1 MNAAAGTGGQRQEAE
16 PSSEFDGRV
25 ALVTGG
31 SGGIGLAAAGLLL
44 RRGARVM
51 ISGTPSDLPAAMGSL
66 AAHGD
71 RVAGRPADVCDEA
84 AVEGLVQA
92 TVDRFGSLDVLVC
105 AAGIQR
111 YGTAADTSTAEWDRV
126 LDVNL
131 RGAFLVVR
139 ESLPHLREGTTPAIV
154 LVSSVQAFVT
164 QTEVAAY
171 TASKGGLNALAR
183 SIAVDEARHGVRA
196 NAVCPG
202 SVDTPMLRAAA
213 ADFSDGTDRGVQDLI
228 DGWGRNHPLGRVAR
242 PEEVAEAVCFLAS
255 PRASFITGA
264 ALPVDGGLLAQ
275 IAVVLPQ

>member
-1 MNAAAGTGGQRQEAE
+1 MSARSHPGEPEPAAGPA
-16 PSSEFDGRV
+16 PEFDGRV

-51 ISGTPSDLPAAMGSL
+51 ISGTPTDLPAALDSL
-66 AAHGD
+66 AGLGD
-71 RVAGRPADVCDEA
+71 RVAGRPADVCDETA
-84 AVEGLVQA
+84 MAGLVGA
-92 TVDRFGSLDVLVC
+92 TVDAFGSQDQLVC

-111 YGTAADTSTAEWDRV
+111 YGAAADTPTAEWDTV

-131 RGAFLVVR
+131 RGAFLAVR
-139 ESLPHLREGTTPAIV
+139 ESLPHLRAGRSPAIV

-164 QTEVAAY
+164 QTQVAAY
-171 TASKGGLNALAR
+171 TASKGGLNALTR
-183 SIAVDEARHGVRA
+183 SIAVDEAPHGVRV

-202 SVDTPMLRAAA
+202 SVDTPMLRKAA
-213 ADFSDGTDRGVQDLI
+213 ADFSDGTDRGVQELVDA
-228 DGWGRNHPLGRVAR
+228 WGRNHPLGRVAR
-242 PEEVAEAVCFLAS
+242 PEEVAEAVCFLGS
-255 PRASFITGA
+255 PRASFITGV